1 TTQGLNYVGFQGD
14 FLFDSAVCTFLTS
27 SPGPTQAAGLT
38 AVNWNVS
45 GNVLNTGPGTMK
57 TLRISAFSNDFTPL
71 NGMGTLFN
79 VRMLRVSNTPGAT
92 SPLVWKP
99 DPDNFIFIDDNLDQH
114 TPNQTNG
121 LITITGVP
129 PTPSP
134 TPTATATATASPI
147 PTPTSTPSPTATPC
161 GMPGAWTIV
170 ANYPV
175 SIESSAVGTD
185 GTFAYSAGG
194 YAGGASNALYRYDPI
209 AN

>member
-1 TTQGLNYVGFQGD
+1 
-14 FLFDSAVCTFLTS
+14 
-27 SPGPTQAAGLT
+27 
-38 AVNWNVS
+38 
-45 GNVLNTGPGTMK
+45 
-57 TLRISAFSNDFTPL
+57 
-71 NGMGTLFN
+71 
-79 VRMLRVSNTPGAT
+79 
-92 SPLVWKP
+92 
-99 DPDNFIFIDDNLDQH
+99 
-114 TPNQTNG
+114 PNQTNG

-209 AN
+209 ANSWTTFAPTPVSLYDARGVYAANTNSFYVFGGT